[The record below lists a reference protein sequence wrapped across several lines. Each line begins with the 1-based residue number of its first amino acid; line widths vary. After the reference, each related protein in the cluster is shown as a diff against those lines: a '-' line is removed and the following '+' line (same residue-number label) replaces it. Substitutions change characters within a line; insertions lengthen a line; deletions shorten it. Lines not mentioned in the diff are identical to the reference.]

1 MLIEVSTYNIISYKK
16 KIIESLRNFF
26 NVVLFNTVFYL
37 KLKIDQCKIT
47 F

>member
-1 MLIEVSTYNIISYKK
+1 MLIEVNKYNIISYKK
-16 KIIESLRNFF
+16 KFIESLRNFF